1 MTDKERILRLEFLIK
16 LLAIYTDCHRAVVPS
31 NIVIEIIDEYCA
43 MHDIPNPLN

>member
-16 LLAIYTDCHRAVVPS
+16 LLVIYTECHQAGVPS